1 MRTSKRLA
9 SLVAVGAAS
18 LLVFSACGKS
28 ATSSDNGSTTSTSFA
43 DCATKPLDCNS
54 GTTKQGGTITYTIE
68 KTITGWNLDDTDS
81 NTFDFQEVLDGVLP
95 QGPFINTPDLKPTL
109 NTDLMVSAEQ
119 TSTSP
124 QTIVYKIQPN
134 AVWSDGTPIN
144 ADDFI
149 YAWQT
154 QNGVDCDPKD
164 CAAAST
170 SGYDQMQSVTGSD
183 GGKTVTVVYKTPYAD
198 WRGPFGPLYPAHI
211 AKQHGSLGESWKWF
225 NENVP
230 NYSGGPYQ
238 ISDFQ
243 KDTSVTETPNPKW
256 YGKTKPK
263 LDKLVFRIITDQ
275 TQEVPA
281 LQNNEVQVIYP
292 QPNAD
297 IVNNV
302 KAISSVQYML
312 GKGLQWEHL
321 DLNLK
326 NTALA
331 DTKLRQAIFTA
342 IDRKAIIDKTIGQ
355 FVQGAAPLNSHNFMP
370 GMPGYKDVITSTGQG
385 TGNLDNAKKILTDAG
400 YKGVGTALQ
409 TPSGQPVT
417 LRMSYT
423 QGNVLRQ
430 QSSELIQSELQGLGI
445 KVNVTPIASLG
456 KTLASGDYD
465 MIIFAWVATPYIF
478 AGAQQTWISTSGS
491 NYGHWT
497 NADSDKLV
505 NQAAQDTDPQKA
517 IDDLNQADQIMA
529 NDAYVLPL
537 YQKPTF
543 LAAYSNIANIRDDAT
558 QTGPPY
564 NVQEWGIRATAN

>member
-1 MRTSKRLA
+1 MRTSKRLLG
-9 SLVAVGAAS
+9 LVAVGAAS
-18 LLVFSACGKS
+18 LLVLSACGQGS
-28 ATSSDNGSTTSTSFA
+28 NNSSGPQTSNQSKSFA

-54 GTTKQGGTITYTIE
+54 GDTKQGGTITYTIE
-68 KTITGWNLDDTDS
+68 KTITGWNLDDADS

-95 QGPFINTPDLKPTL
+95 QGPFINTPDLKPTM
-109 NTDLMVSAEQ
+109 NTDLIVSAEQ

-124 QTIVYKIQPN
+124 QTIVYKIQPS
-134 AVWSDGTPIN
+134 AVWSDGTPIS
-144 ADDFI
+144 AEDFI

-154 QNGVDCDPKD
+154 QNGKD
-164 CAAAST
+164 CADCSAAST

-183 GGKTVTVVYKTPYAD
+183 GGKTVTVVYKTPYTD
-198 WRGPFGPLYPAHI
+198 WKGPFGPLYPAHI
-211 AKQHGSLGESWKWF
+211 AKQHGDLAASWKWF

-230 NYSGGPYQ
+230 TYSGGPYQ

-256 YGKTKPK
+256 YGKVKPK

-297 IVNNV
+297 IVNQV
-302 KAISSVQYML
+302 KQITEVQSTV

-321 DLNLK
+321 DMNLK

-342 IDRKAIIDKTIGQ
+342 VDRKAIIDKTIGQ
-355 FVQGAAPLNSHNFMP
+355 FVPGAQPLNNHNFMP
-370 GMPGYKDVITSTGQG
+370 GMSGYKDTITSTGQG
-385 TGNLDNAKKILTDAG
+385 TGDLTKAKQILTDAG

-409 TPSGQPVT
+409 TPAGQPVT
-417 LRMSYT
+417 LRISYT

-430 QSSELIQSELQGLGI
+430 QTCELVQSELAGLGI
-445 KVNVTPIASLG
+445 KVTVTPIASLG
-456 KTLASGDYD
+456 KTLTSGNYD
-465 MIIFAWVATPYIF
+465 IIIFAWVATPYIF
-478 AGAQQTWISTSGS
+478 AGAQQTWISTSDS

-497 NADSDKLV
+497 NSQSDQLV
-505 NQAAQDTDPQKA
+505 NDAASQTDAQKA
-517 IDDLNQADQIMA
+517 IDELNQADQIMS

-543 LAAYSNIANIRDDAT
+543 LAAYKNIANIRDDAT

-564 NVQEWGIRATAN
+564 NVQEWGMRAS

>member
-1 MRTSKRLA
+1 MRTSKRLVG
-9 SLVAVGAAS
+9 LIAVGAAS
-18 LLVFSACGKS
+18 LLVISACGTGS
-28 ATSSDNGSTTSTSFA
+28 NSSGTQPNNQSKSFA

-54 GTTKQGGTITYTIE
+54 GDTKQGGTITYTIE

-95 QGPFINTPDLKPTL
+95 QGPFINTPDLKPTM
-109 NTDLMVSAEQ
+109 NSDMMVSVEQ

-124 QTIVYKIQPN
+124 QTIVYKIKPE
-134 AVWSDGTPIN
+134 AVWNDGTPIS

-154 QNGVDCDPKD
+154 QNGTDCKD

-170 SGYDQMQSVTGSD
+170 AGYDQMQSVTGSD
-183 GGKTVTVVYKTPYAD
+183 GGKTVTVVYKKAYAD
-198 WRGPFGPLYPAHI
+198 WKGLFGNLYPAHV
-211 AKQHGSLGESWKWF
+211 ANQHGDLAASWKWF

-230 NYSGGPYQ
+230 TYSGGPYQ
-238 ISDFQ
+238 ISDYQ

-256 YGKTKPK
+256 YGKVKPK

-275 TQEVPA
+275 SQEVPA

-297 IVNNV
+297 IVNQV
-302 KAISSVQYML
+302 KQITEVQSYL
-312 GKGLQWEHL
+312 GKGLTWEHL

-342 IDRKAIIDKTIGQ
+342 VDRKAIIDKTIGQ
-355 FVQGAAPLNSHNFMP
+355 FVPGAAPLNNHNFMP
-370 GMPGYKDVITSTGQG
+370 GQAGYKDTVTATGQG
-385 TGNLDNAKKILTDAG
+385 TGDVTKAKQMLTDAG

-417 LRMSYT
+417 LRISYT

-430 QSSELIQSELQGLGI
+430 QTCELIQNELAGLGI

-465 MIIFAWVATPYIF
+465 MILFAWVGTPFPF
-478 AGAQQTWISTSGS
+478 AGAQQLWGSTSDS
-491 NYGHWT
+491 NYGHWV
-497 NADSDKLV
+497 NAQSDSLLSD
-505 NQAAQDTDPQKA
+505 AASQTDNAKA
-517 IDDLNQADQIMA
+517 IDDLNQADTIMSQ
-529 NDAYVLPL
+529 DAYVLPL
-537 YQKPTF
+537 FQKPTY
-543 LAAYSNIANIRDDAT
+543 LAAYKNIANIRDDAT

-564 NVQEWGIRATAN
+564 NVQEWGIRAS

>member
-1 MRTSKRLA
+1 MRTSKRLVG
-9 SLVAVGAAS
+9 LIAVGAAS
-18 LLVFSACGKS
+18 LLVISACGTGS
-28 ATSSDNGSTTSTSFA
+28 NSSGTQPSNQSKSFA

-54 GTTKQGGTITYTIE
+54 GDTKQGGTITYTIE

-95 QGPFINTPDLKPTL
+95 QGPFINTPDLKPTM
-109 NTDLMVSAEQ
+109 NSDMMVSVEQ

-124 QTIVYKIQPN
+124 QTIVYKIKPE
-134 AVWSDGTPIN
+134 AVWNDGTPIS

-154 QNGVDCDPKD
+154 QNGTDCKD

-170 SGYDQMQSVTGSD
+170 AGYDQMQSVTGSD
-183 GGKTVTVVYKTPYAD
+183 GGKTVTVVYKKAYAD
-198 WRGPFGPLYPAHI
+198 WKGPFGPLYPAHV
-211 AKQHGSLGESWKWF
+211 AKQHGDLAASWKWF

-238 ISDFQ
+238 ISDYQ

-256 YGKTKPK
+256 YGKVKPK

-275 TQEVPA
+275 SQEVPA

-297 IVNNV
+297 IVNQV
-302 KAISSVQYML
+302 KQITEVQSYL
-312 GKGLQWEHL
+312 GKGLTWEHL

-342 IDRKAIIDKTIGQ
+342 VDRKAIIDKTIGQ
-355 FVQGAAPLNSHNFMP
+355 FVPGAAPLNNHNFMP
-370 GMPGYKDVITSTGQG
+370 GQAGYKDTVTATGQG
-385 TGNLDNAKKILTDAG
+385 TGDVTKAKQMLTDAG

-417 LRMSYT
+417 LRISYT

-430 QSSELIQSELQGLGI
+430 QTCELIQNELAGLGI

-465 MIIFAWVATPYIF
+465 IIIFAWVGTPFPF
-478 AGAQQTWISTSGS
+478 AGAQQLWASTSDS
-491 NYGHWT
+491 NYGHWVNT
-497 NADSDKLV
+497 QSDSLLSD
-505 NQAAQDTDPQKA
+505 AASQTDSQKA
-517 IDDLNQADQIMA
+517 IDDLNQADTIMSQ
-529 NDAYVLPL
+529 DAYVLPL
-537 YQKPTF
+537 FQKPTY
-543 LAAYSNIANIRDDAT
+543 LAAYKNIANIRDDAT

-564 NVQEWGIRATAN
+564 NVQEWGIRAS